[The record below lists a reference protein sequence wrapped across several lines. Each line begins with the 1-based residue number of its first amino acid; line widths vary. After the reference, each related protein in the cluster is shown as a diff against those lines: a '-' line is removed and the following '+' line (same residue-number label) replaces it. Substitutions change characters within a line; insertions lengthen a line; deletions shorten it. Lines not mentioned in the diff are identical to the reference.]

1 MKANQKCLNFDDEIL
16 PTKYSIEKKWLS
28 FTDLQIYEYKNIKG
42 DICSEMYIS
51 D

>member
-1 MKANQKCLNFDDEIL
+1 MMKSYQENTVLQ
-16 PTKYSIEKKWLS
+16 KKWLS